1 MRNLLIF
8 MFLVGIFVVGNRTC
22 NGIHWGFSGV
32 KGEGPPQTE
41 SRTVDNF
48 RGIQL
53 DLSADVE
60 VLIGESF
67 ALEISAQQNLLPLI
81 QTKSENGRLI
91 IFNNENYNSSE
102 PIKIRVTMPALDQLA
117 VGGSGSIKVASAF
130 NTDKMDISIGG
141 SGEVSCT
148 QSTINTLHTAVSGS
162 GEITLGGK
170 CNDWSA
176 DISGSGEI
184 HAKSFTANNLTA
196 SISGSGTI
204 TADVVTSL
212 TANVSGSGDVY
223 YSGSPTV
230 NSSVSG
236 SGEVKKI
243 EAQ

>member
-8 MFLVGIFVVGNRTC
+8 MLLVGLFVIGNRTC
-22 NGIHWGFSGV
+22 NGVHWGFGGV
-32 KGEGPPQTE
+32 KGEGPVQTE
-41 SRTVDNF
+41 SRTIDNF
-48 RGIQL
+48 RGVLL

-60 VLIGESF
+60 ITMGESF
-67 ALEISAQQNLLPLI
+67 ALEVSAQQNLLPLI
-81 QTKSENGRLI
+81 QTKSENGNLK
-91 IFNNENYNSSE
+91 IFSTENYNNSE
-102 PIKIRVTMPALDQLA
+102 PIKIRITMSALDQLA
-117 VGGSGSIKVASAF
+117 VSGSGSIKVTNAF
-130 NTDKMDISIGG
+130 NTDKLDISIGG
-141 SGEVSCT
+141 SGEVFCT
-148 QSTINTLHTAVSGS
+148 QATVNSLHTAVSGS

-176 DISGSGEI
+176 DISGSGEVK
-184 HAKSFTANNLTA
+184 AKSFTTNTLNA

-204 TADVVTSL
+204 TGDVVTSL
-212 TANVSGSGDVY
+212 TANVSGYGNVY